1 MRSDFRITI
10 ISEDCSGGIINV
22 HRWKRC
28 RESEGKSAKR
38 PGRSEGIKTFEIG
51 SIKKEDPVDVKSEKE
66 KKK

>member
-1 MRSDFRITI
+1 M
-10 ISEDCSGGIINV
+10 EAV
-22 HRWKRC
+22 